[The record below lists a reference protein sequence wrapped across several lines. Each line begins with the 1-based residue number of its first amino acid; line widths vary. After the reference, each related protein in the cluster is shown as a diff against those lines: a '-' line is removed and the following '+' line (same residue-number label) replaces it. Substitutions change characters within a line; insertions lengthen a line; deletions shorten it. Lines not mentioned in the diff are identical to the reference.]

1 MMIKKERDMITNPG
15 ATNIQDTDAVAKSN
29 EKDAPAIAMSIRN
42 ATKTFGKNVA
52 VNDLSIDLYAG
63 EVCGF
68 LGPNGAGKT
77 TMIKMIMGFL
87 AMDAGSIWVNGFDL
101 EKDYEKAM
109 DHLGGI
115 VENPE
120 MYRDLSGRENL
131 IMYARLHGVVSTER
145 IEEVLRMVGMQGR
158 ANEKVKKY
166 SLGMKQRIG
175 LAQAIVHKPQVLLL
189 DEPTNGLDP
198 IGIRELRDILKKLAH
213 EENVA
218 VMVSSHI
225 LSEMQMMCDRVA
237 IVNKGKL
244 LDIKSVEDLR
254 RMSSDVT
261 AHRIVISSGEKA
273 AAILSAH
280 FGDIIVNQADDF
292 IDIHIVKESIPSVV
306 RLLVENDLDIYSVT
320 RAEGSLEEAYIQITG
335 GGMNIE

>member
-1 MMIKKERDMITNPG
+1 MIKKEKDMSTNPVV
-15 ATNIQDTDAVAKSN
+15 QDIIDTEVVPENN
-29 EKDAPAIAMSIRN
+29 EESTKKVAMSIRN
-42 ATKTFGKNVA
+42 VTKAFGKNVA

-63 EVCGF
+63 EVFGF

-87 AMDAGSIWVNGFDL
+87 EMDSGSIRVNGFDL

-131 IMYARLHGVVSTER
+131 IMYARLHGKVSSER
-145 IEEVLRMVGMQGR
+145 IDEVLQMVGMQAR

-166 SLGMKQRIG
+166 SLGMKQRVG
-175 LAQAIVHKPQVLLL
+175 LAQAIVHRPRVLLL

-198 IGIRELRDILKKLAH
+198 VGIRELRDILKRLAH

-225 LSEMQMMCDRVA
+225 LSEIQMMCDRVA

-244 LDIKSVEDLR
+244 LDIKSVEDFRKL
-254 RMSSDVT
+254 SSDAT
-261 AHRIVISSGEKA
+261 AHHIVVSSGEKA
-273 AAILSAH
+273 AKVLSAR
-280 FGDIIVNQADDF
+280 FADIIVGRAEDC
-292 IDIHIVKESIPSVV
+292 IDIRVSRENIPAVV
-306 RLLVENDLDIYSVT
+306 RLLVESDLDIFSVT
-320 RAEGSLEEAYIQITG
+320 QSEGSLEETYIQITG